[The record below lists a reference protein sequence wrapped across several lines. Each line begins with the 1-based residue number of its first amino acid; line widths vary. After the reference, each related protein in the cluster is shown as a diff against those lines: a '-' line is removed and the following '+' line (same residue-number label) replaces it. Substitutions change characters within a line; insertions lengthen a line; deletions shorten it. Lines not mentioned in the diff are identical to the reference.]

1 MRFRFCHIVIIAL
14 TWLSSAQA
22 ADLKEVYLIAI
33 DNDPTIQA
41 AFAALRANE
50 QALPQA
56 LANMVPNISGTYT
69 TSGTKDNVNFFGDYN
84 TNQYGITLNQP
95 LFHPELWAQF
105 EQARHISKG
114 ARATYLSATQD
125 LIIRVANQY
134 FAILGAIDDL
144 NFAQSQRK
152 AFARELE
159 QSKQRFEVGLIAITG
174 VEEAKARHDNAV
186 ANEIA
191 AKNAVADQYEKLR
204 EITGRPLP
212 EGISLFPIEHP
223 LSLLPPTPANQESW
237 VASAHQYNLNVYAA
251 KENAEQQKA
260 LIGYQASGH
269 FPKFD
274 FQASVQRVRNPPPF
288 PFDEL
293 QTQKSVTL
301 NVAVPIFAGGGVVF
315 RTQEASARYDE
326 ALKRWEAEQRTA
338 DSNTRQAYR
347 GVLTAI
353 SGVEALAQAVVSN
366 RSALEATQAAYE
378 VGSRTMVDV
387 LNAQSNLL
395 AAERD
400 HSKARY
406 KYLYEGLLLKQAA
419 GILNMGDLIAV
430 NELMV
435 GKGKCDIAMTVPAN
449 RKKS

>member
-1 MRFRFCHIVIIAL
+1 MRFRLGQIL
-14 TWLSSAQA
+14 LLSSCLISAAQA
-22 ADLKEVYLIAI
+22 ADLRQVYLIAV

-41 AFAALRANE
+41 AFASLKANQ

-56 LANMVPNISGTYT
+56 LAQMAPNISANYT
-69 TSGTKDNVNFFGDYN
+69 TTGTHDNVSFFGDYN
-84 TNQYGITLNQP
+84 TKNYGITLTQP
-95 LFHPELWAQF
+95 LFHPEYWAQF

-114 ARATYLSATQD
+114 AKASYLSATQD
-125 LIIRVANQY
+125 LIIRVADQY

-159 QSKQRFEVGLIAITG
+159 QSQQRFEVGLIAITA
-174 VEEAKARHDNAV
+174 VQEAKARRDNAV

-191 AKNAVADQYEKLR
+191 AQNAVADQYEKLR
-204 EITGRPLP
+204 QITGRPLP
-212 EGISLFPIEHP
+212 EGITLFPITHP
-223 LSLLPPTPANQESW
+223 LSLIPPAPADQENW
-237 VASAHQYNLNVYAA
+237 VASSHRYNLRVTAA
-251 KENAEQQKA
+251 KEAAEQQKA

-274 FQASVQRVRNPPPF
+274 LQANVQRNKGAPPF
-288 PFDEL
+288 PFDTL
-293 QTQKSVTL
+293 QTQKNLTL
-301 NVAVPIFAGGGVVF
+301 NVTIPIFAGGGVIF
-315 RTQEASARYDE
+315 RTEEARARYEE
-326 ALKRWEAEQRTA
+326 AMKKWETEQRAA
-338 DSNTRQAYR
+338 DSDTRQAYR

-366 RSALEATQAAYE
+366 RSALEATQAAYD
-378 VGSRTMVDV
+378 VGTRTMVDV

-406 KYLYEGLLLKQAA
+406 KYLLEGLKLKQAA
-419 GILNMGDLIAV
+419 GILNMDDLLAV
-430 NELMV
+430 NSLMIN
-435 GKGKCDIAMTVPAN
+435 K
-449 RKKS
+449 